1 MFSSRNS
8 RQVVLPGARLI
19 GYKETQ
25 KRDTDASYPKDL
37 GKEPSEAGRKTLR
50 PQRKRLGAPL
60 VPREKLT

>member
-1 MFSSRNS
+1 MFSSRNN
-8 RQVVLPGARLI
+8 RQVVLPGAHLI

-25 KRDTDASYPKDL
+25 TRDTDVSYPKDL
-37 GKEPSEAGRKTLR
+37 GKEPSEGGRKTLR